1 MNPVAF
7 YVFGFSVRWYGL
19 FIATGMALAIML
31 AKYTCKYRGVNYDS
45 FLDVVLISLPIGI
58 IGARLYY
65 VAFELS
71 YYKNNLMQ
79 IFDIRAGGLAIHGGV
94 LFALMCIYNYKA

>member
-31 AKYTCKYRGVNYDS
+31 AKYTCKYRGVDYES
-45 FLDVVLISLPIGI
+45 LLDVVLISIPIGI

-65 VAFELS
+65 VALS
-71 YYKNNLMQ
+71 LIIIK
-79 IFDIRAGGLAIHGGV
+79 II
-94 LFALMCIYNYKA
+94 